1 MARVFLDTNIFID
14 SVKRR
19 PEKEILRSLM
29 GHTLIIS
36 PISIAI
42 YCYLYNIKIPNRE
55 LSIQLA
61 EFQVVNLSQETS
73 DKALQGPTSDF
84 EDNVQLYSAAE
95 VDCDLFLTND
105 QKLLKMKYF
114 GKTKIQQAL

>member
-95 VDCDLFLTND
+95 AESNDFLTNYIQLQD
-105 QKLLKMKYF
+105 LKIFFKTRIINKL
-114 GKTKIQQAL
+114 